1 MDLKQ
6 SVSIIA
12 VMVAA
17 FGSTVAQAQTA
28 TVTPADANVL
38 NLLSPF
44 LGLNATA
51 IGRQTLRDNLQQSIA
66 INNAATPQQQQ
77 LAISDKSGNV
87 INGLG
92 PILGGIYA
100 SSRARDSTAS
110 NGSIGRVNDLMS
122 RSLVLTASAVS
133 TTKNYFANGAAINP
147 GTVTANYVPVRAVAA
162 AGYSLPTFG
171 DLPNARESVYDLAYG
186 VSNRQPGQNVYG
198 NSRPLQV
205 SSQINQFDPTA
216 INGVVVSP
224 AFPSGHTAGAY
235 NDSILFGML
244 VPELYQSMLLRAG
257 EFSKSRAVLGV
268 HYPLDLVAGRALTF
282 YGLAQAFT
290 NPLYID
296 NAATTGTALNLP
308 SQLTAAQTQLRSTF
322 AQQCGDTV
330 AACAASAANTANNPF
345 VPSAANQAAYRQGL
359 TSGLPTLTFAQAPR
373 EAAPAGGPDPSILLA
388 TLYGGSTAA
397 ARTIAPNGGLHGQ
410 LATDTINQIVVNTQT
425 NALAAFYGTALSY
438 WSRIDLYSA
447 AGYFGNV
454 TGTLRMDNAD
464 RLTTNAAIGSG
475 GALYA
480 NGTITGLATV
490 GAGGLL
496 GGIGTVGGVSALSG
510 GTVAPGNSIGTL
522 RVAGNVAFAAGSTYQ
537 VEANATGQSDRI
549 AASGAA
555 ALNGGTVQVLAAG
568 GTYDPRTRYTIL
580 TAGSGVS
587 GQFAGVTAN
596 LAFLSPSLRYQANEV
611 DLTLTRNDIPF
622 ATIAQTRNQAAVAT
636 AIQAG
641 GAGTGAYDRTIGLT
655 TPEAVGAFQALTGD
669 IHASAIAA
677 EFETAFF
684 VRESILG
691 RMRWGASPG
700 DTDGA
705 DYGRLPASYTADLPG
720 RRAAPVPVP
729 VRVLDPRVFGVWG
742 QGFGSFGQARTDGNA
757 ASLSRQTS
765 GFVLGADARVESGF
779 RFGLAGGY
787 TVTNLDTGNR
797 LQSGAIESGFGGLY
811 GGYERGPVS
820 LRLGAVYA
828 DNSAR
833 LRRTVLFAGVSD
845 APTARTGGAT
855 IQGFGELGYKV
866 FLGGAAAPNGR
877 ESGPVPVTAPSYIEP
892 FVGGAA
898 ISIRRDRFAETGGV
912 AALTGFARDYD
923 LGTATAGL
931 RAQTS
936 LELGF
941 GVPVSAHGLL
951 GYRRAFGDVVPTAL
965 LAFGATGPTFL
976 TAGLPIDRD
985 ALVAEAGLDLRVSA
999 NATLGVAY
1007 AGQAGR
1013 RAEDHAVK
1021 GNFTYRF

>member
-6 SVSIIA
+6 GVSIIA

-17 FGSTVAQAQTA
+17 YGSTGARAQTA
-28 TVTPADANVL
+28 TVTPADTNIL

-44 LGLNATA
+44 LGLNATE

-66 INNAATPQQQQ
+66 TNNAAPPQQQK
-77 LAISDKSGNV
+77 LAISDKSGIV
-87 INGLG
+87 AEGLG
-92 PILGGIYA
+92 PVLGGLHTA
-100 SSRARDSTAS
+100 SLARDAKAPNSP
-110 NGSIGRVNDLMS
+110 IRQVDEMMS
-122 RSLVLTASAVS
+122 KALTLSASAVT

-147 GTVTANYVPVRAVAA
+147 GTVTAGYVPVRAVAPP
-162 AGYSLPTFG
+162 GYSLPTFG
-171 DLPNARESVYDLAYG
+171 DLPNAKDSVYNLAYG
-186 VSNRQPGQNVYG
+186 VSNGQPGQNVYG

-205 SSQINQFDPTA
+205 SSQINRFDPTA
-216 INGVVVSP
+216 INSVATSS
-224 AFPSGHTAGAY
+224 AFPSGHTTYAY
-235 NDSILFGML
+235 TYGTLFAML
-244 VPELYQSMLLRAG
+244 VPEQFQGVLSRAA
-257 EFSKSRAVLGV
+257 EFSKSRVVLGV
-268 HYPLDLVAGRALTF
+268 HYPLDLAAGRSLSLYSLSQAL
-282 YGLAQAFT
+282 T
-290 NPLYID
+290 NPLYIN

-308 SQLTAAQTQLRSTF
+308 SLFTAVQAPYRGSL
-322 AQQCGDTV
+322 AAQCGDTV
-330 AACAASAANTANNPF
+330 AACAASAANTANNPYAA
-345 VPSAANQAAYRQGL
+345 SAANQAAYRQGL
-359 TSGLPTLTFAQAPR
+359 TFGLPTLTFAQAPR

-410 LATDTINQIVVNTQT
+410 LATDTIQQIVVNTQT
-425 NALAAFYGTALSY
+425 NALAALYGTPWSY
-438 WSRIDLYSA
+438 WSRLDLYSA

-454 TGTLRMDNAD
+454 TGTLRMDGTD
-464 RLTTNAAIGSG
+464 RLTTNATIGSG

-490 GAGGLL
+490 GSGGLL
-496 GGIGTVGGVSALSG
+496 GGTGTVGGVTALSG

-522 RVAGNVAFAAGSTYQ
+522 SVAGNVAFAAGSTYQ
-537 VEANATGQSDRI
+537 VEANAAGRSDRI

-555 ALNGGTVQVLAAG
+555 ALSGGTVQVLAAG
-568 GTYDPRTRYTIL
+568 GTYDPRTQYTIL
-580 TAGSGVS
+580 DAASGVS

-596 LAFLSPSLRYQANEV
+596 LAFLSPSLRYRPNAV
-611 DLTLTRNDIPF
+611 DLTLTRNDLAF
-622 ATIAQTRNQAAVAT
+622 ATVAQTRNQAAVAT

-641 GAGTGAYDRTIGLT
+641 GAGTGSYDRTVGLT

-669 IHASAIAA
+669 IHASAITA

-684 VRESILG
+684 VREAILG
-691 RMRWGASPG
+691 RMRRGARPG
-700 DTDGA
+700 DGEAT
-705 DYGRLPASYTADLPG
+705 DYGRLPAAYTADLPG

-729 VRVLDPRVFGVWG
+729 IRVLDPRVFGVWG
-742 QGFGSFGQARTDGNA
+742 QGFGSFGQARSDGNA

-765 GFVLGADARVESGF
+765 GFILGADARVAGGV

-787 TVTNLDTGNR
+787 TVTNLDTAGR
-797 LQSGAIESGFGGLY
+797 LQSGVIESGFGGVY
-811 GGYERGPVS
+811 GGYEHGPVS

-828 DNSAR
+828 DNAAR
-833 LRRTVLFAGVSD
+833 LRRTVLFAGVTD
-845 APTARTGGAT
+845 TAAARTGGAT

-866 FLGGAAAPNGR
+866 FLGGGAP
-877 ESGPVPVTAPSYIEP
+877 SGGETGPAPVTTPSYIEP
-892 FVGGAA
+892 FVGGAYV
-898 ISIRRDRFAETGGV
+898 SIRRDRFAETGGV

-931 RAQTS
+931 RAQAS
-936 LELGF
+936 LDLGL
-941 GVPVSAHGLL
+941 GVPVSVHGLL

-976 TAGLPIDRD
+976 TAGIPIDRD

-999 NATLGVAY
+999 NTTLGVAY
-1007 AGQAGR
+1007 TGQAGR